1 MITCV
6 FEDTTNQR
14 IYIYVLK
21 FLSNFLIFKYS
32 RMDGREHYFDGNT
45 NWCDFMHQ
53 KSRIKSSVPQKYYI
67 RNILF
72 HFKSTLATVLSWWS
86 WPQFSWREGNNI
98 SEDDNNVRLLV
109 LYKIDFRN
117 LTMWEC
123 NVSTPRPHKH
133 LKWLFD
139 KSVDILYMG
148 PII

>member
-1 MITCV
+1 MW
-6 FEDTTNQR
+6 F
-14 IYIYVLK
+14 YA
-21 FLSNFLIFKYS
+21 
-32 RMDGREHYFDGNT
+32 
-45 NWCDFMHQ
+45 Q
-53 KSRIKSSVPQKYYI
+53 KKQDQIVSPQKNYKW
-67 RNILF
+67 NILF

-86 WPQFSWREGNNI
+86 WPQFSLSEGNNI

-117 LTMWEC
+117 EIMWEY